1 MITKQKIIDAGFDLS
16 LIAETQPLGNIRF
29 LDNMIQT
36 GDCFMTT
43 LYLYNYP
50 DQPEGFWQSIL
61 HEFPNSFV
69 MTDIANQESGE
80 VLKKLNQAIK
90 EQFTR
95 YSEEK
100 EAYDREIALE
110 EYHELNYLAKAL
122 RKSEEVMKYVCTR
135 LILFEKTR
143 HDLEKRVAEV
153 RRTLDKNQFGGTVL
167 VMEQEYEY
175 QSLFLDHNSQSH
187 LPNNRIGL
195 DVPSDIA
202 MMTFPA
208 NHTFMNDVR
217 GQHLGYSSTGGNI
230 IVDFY
235 ELDNLYRKYY
245 NLLILGEMGSGKSTL
260 IKKIMVNLAC
270 KGYLLRG
277 FDKSGEYTEVL
288 KRIGGYNIPLD
299 GSSGRINIFQVFP
312 NVLDETTNQVDER
325 ASFTQHKG
333 KLSTWYTLIKPEVEA
348 SELDIFELM
357 LTDLYESKGFHAD
370 MELPDFSSRGVEEY
384 PTLTDFIEIIKKG
397 RSDENNSPLKQQM
410 LEKILMTMEKL
421 KGAYGQLFD
430 GHTSIPNIQTEQI
443 VFFNID
449 GLMALDQNNII
460 QAQLFNA
467 LNLFWASLINHGKEQ
482 ARLYKKR
489 EITFDEIKRSMLF
502 MDEAHNII
510 NVNNPK
516 AVRFINLVQREGRKM
531 FIGTI
536 VSTQSVSSMYP
547 QNISSATAEAI
558 QDIYN
563 LSQYKIFFKLS
574 SASIPYLQRLAQ
586 HDITEGQ
593 IERIPRYK
601 QGRCL
606 MNITGGSSIEF
617 DVNVSSRELDLYNGG
632 GRNAED

>member
-1 MITKQKIIDAGFDLS
+1 MLSKKDIKAKGFTLELITD
-16 LIAETQPLGNIRF
+16 TQPLGNIRF

-36 GDCFMTT
+36 GSCFYTT
-43 LYLYNYP
+43 MYLYNYP
-50 DQPEGFWQSIL
+50 NQPEGFWQSAL
-61 HEFPNSFV
+61 HEIPNSFV

-80 VLKKLNQAIK
+80 VLKKLHRAIR
-90 EQFTR
+90 EQYTR

-122 RKSEEVMKYVCTR
+122 RKSEEVMKYICTR
-135 LILFEKTR
+135 LILFDETR
-143 HDLEKRVAEV
+143 HGLEKRVSEV
-153 RRTLDKNQFGGTVL
+153 QRILEKEQFGGTVL

-175 QSLFLDHNSQSH
+175 QSLFIDHNSQSH
-187 LPNNRIGL
+187 LPNTRIGL

-217 GQHLGYSSTGGNI
+217 GQHLGHSTTGGNI
-230 IVDFY
+230 IVDFF
-235 ELDNLYRKYY
+235 ELDNLYRKFY
-245 NLLILGEMGSGKSTL
+245 NILILGEMGSGKSTL

-270 KGYLLRG
+270 RGYLLRG
-277 FDKSGEYTEVL
+277 FDKSGEYSEVL
-288 KRIGGYNIPLD
+288 KLVGGHNVPLD
-299 GSSGRINIFQVFP
+299 GSKGMINPFQIFP
-312 NVLDETTNQVDER
+312 NVIDPDTNQIDEI

-333 KLSTWYTLIKPEVEA
+333 KMSTWYTLIKPEVDP
-348 SELDIFELM
+348 SELDIFELI
-357 LTDLYESKGFHAD
+357 LSQLYEQNGFQVD
-370 MELPDFSSRGVEEY
+370 VSLPNITQRSNREY
-384 PTLTDFIEIIKKG
+384 PTLNDFIKLLRAEFKKEDL
-397 RSDENNSPLKQQM
+397 SHLKKM
-410 LEKILMTMEKL
+410 NIEKILITMEKL
-421 KGAYGQLFD
+421 QSAYGQIFD
-430 GHTSIPNIQTEQI
+430 GYTSIEDLQKQQ
-443 VFFNID
+443 VFFFNID
-449 GLMALDQNNII
+449 GLMALDQENII

-516 AVRFINLVQREGRKM
+516 AVKFINTIQREGRKM
-531 FIGTI
+531 FIGTMI
-536 VSTQSVSSMYP
+536 ASQSVSSLYP
-547 QNISSATAEAI
+547 KSVNNETAEAI

-574 SASIPYLQRLAQ
+574 SASIPYLQNLAQ

-593 IERIPRYK
+593 TERIPRYP

-606 MNITGGSSIEF
+606 MNVTGGSSIEF
-617 DVNVSSRELDLYNGG
+617 DVAVSERELELYNGG
-632 GRNAED
+632 GKRSTD

>member
-1 MITKQKIIDAGFDLS
+1 MKQGYSLELITD
-16 LIAETQPLGNIRF
+16 TQPLGNIRF

-36 GDCFMTT
+36 GDCFFTT
-43 LYLYNYP
+43 IYLYRLP
-50 DQPEGFWQSIL
+50 SEPEGFWQDFL
-61 HEFPNSFV
+61 HKIENCYV
-69 MTDIANQESGE
+69 MTDIASQENGD
-80 VLKKLNQAIK
+80 VLRKLQRAIR
-90 EQFTR
+90 EQYTR

-122 RKSEEVMKYVCTR
+122 RKSEEVIKHVCTR
-135 LILFEKTR
+135 LVLFDTTR
-143 HDLEKRVAEV
+143 FGLEKRVSEV
-153 RRTLDKNQFGGTVL
+153 RRKLEREQFGGTIL

-217 GQHLGYSSTGGNI
+217 GQHLGYSLTRGNI
-230 IVDFY
+230 IVDFF
-235 ELDNLYRKYY
+235 ELDHLYRKYY

-260 IKKIMVNLAC
+260 IKKIMVNLAS

-277 FDKSGEYTEVL
+277 FDKSGEYTQLIEML
-288 KRIGGYNIPLD
+288 GGNLIPLD
-299 GSSGRINIFQVFP
+299 GSKGRINIFQVFP
-312 NVLDETTNQVDER
+312 NVIDDATNQVDELT
-325 ASFTQHKG
+325 SFTQHRG
-333 KLSTWYTLIKPEVEA
+333 KLSTWYTLIKPEVTPT
-348 SELDIFELM
+348 ELDIFELL
-357 LTDLYESKGFHAD
+357 LTELYNEFD
-370 MELPDFSSRGVEEY
+370 MTLDMIIPRYTTLEVEMY
-384 PTLTDFIEIIKKG
+384 PTLTDFIQLIE
-397 RSDENNSPLKQQM
+397 RHLSDSNLSPLEREEAQ
-410 LEKILMTMEKL
+410 KILLTMSKL
-421 KGAYGQLFD
+421 KTAYGRLFD
-430 GHTSIPNIQTEQI
+430 GYTTVENVQTEQI

-449 GLMALDQNNII
+449 GLMALDQHNII

-467 LNLFWASLINHGKEQ
+467 LNLFWASLLNHGKEQ

-489 EITFDEIKRSMLF
+489 EITFDEILRSMLI

-516 AVRFINLVQREGRKM
+516 AVKFINTVQREGRKM
-531 FIGTI
+531 FIGTM
-536 VSTQSVSSMYP
+536 VASQSVSSLYP
-547 QNISSATAEAI
+547 QNVSSSVAEAI

-574 SASIPYLQRLAQ
+574 SASIPYLQRLAK
-586 HDITEGQ
+586 HDVTEGQ
-593 IERIPRYK
+593 TDRIPRYP

-606 MNITGGSSIEF
+606 MNIAGGSSIEF
-617 DVNVSSRELDLYNGG
+617 DVNVSSRELELYNGG
-632 GRNAED
+632 GRRLDD